1 MMTCGLDKFFIISHS
16 PALWLFSIRQDHRES
31 CSDSLLPV
39 SQQTAFSVITGLV
52 VTD

>member
-31 CSDSLLPV
+31 CADSLCLCRSKRRLAP
-39 SQQTAFSVITGLV
+39 SLALL
-52 VTD
+52 